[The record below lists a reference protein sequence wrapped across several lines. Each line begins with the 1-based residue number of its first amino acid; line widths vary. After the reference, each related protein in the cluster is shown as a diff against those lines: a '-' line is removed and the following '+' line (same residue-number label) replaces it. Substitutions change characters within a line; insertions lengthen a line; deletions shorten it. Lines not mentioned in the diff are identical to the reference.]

1 MATDD
6 DDDAAAVPAA
16 AATAADADDFLFI
29 NNVMV
34 HVQCWAPPS
43 TATPGIVWRCV
54 ALGCF
59 AAWGRGTPQSR
70 QFRRHA

>member
-29 NNVMV
+29 WSHSMLGSSIYC
-34 HVQCWAPPS
+34 HS
-43 TATPGIVWRCV
+43 RHCV
-54 ALGCF
+54 ALLALLMLCVDTWLCG
-59 AAWGRGTPQSR
+59 
-70 QFRRHA
+70 